1 MWKINRQA
9 NSSVITPVSY
19 QEWNGDNR
27 SSWMAFLHR
36 NKVSFCCWSLV
47 HVPKQIIHP
56 VLVYFLE
63 LYSSCQFILQ
73 LLVWNLNFNLG
84 WVPDRRMADCLGDR
98 LSILF
103 IYPVG
108 LFQRQSQVK
117 MFTLNASEYL
127 RYQQVNLWQPQPL
140 DGHIWSS
147 YQGFSLPRIWE
158 VDYTW
163 LATEENVSVT
173 HCSMAVIESLTY
185 TLMSF
190 IDRAVDCSQEKGG
203 WLYKFSLV
211 EHKVVN
217 VDLAV
222 I

>member
-140 DGHIWSS
+140 DGHMIILS
-147 YQGFSLPRIWE
+147 GFFLAKDLGGGLHMTCNRGKCVSDSLFDGCYWITYVH
-158 VDYTW
+158 VDEFYRSCRW
-163 LATEENVSVT
+163 LITRERRL
-173 HCSMAVIESLTY
+173 I
-185 TLMSF
+185 
-190 IDRAVDCSQEKGG
+190 I
-203 WLYKFSLV
+203 
-211 EHKVVN
+211 
-217 VDLAV
+217 
-222 I
+222 

>member
-1 MWKINRQA
+1 
-9 NSSVITPVSY
+9 
-19 QEWNGDNR
+19 
-27 SSWMAFLHR
+27 MAFLHR

-47 HVPKQIIHP
+47 HVPKQIIHS

-63 LYSSCQFILQ
+63 LYSSFQFILQ

-103 IYPVG
+103 NYPVG
-108 LFQRQSQVK
+108 LFQRQSRVK

-127 RYQQVNLWQPQPL
+127 WYQQMNLWQPQPL
-140 DGHIWSS
+140 DGHILSS

-163 LATEENVSVT
+163 LVTKENVSVT
-173 HCSMAVIESLTY
+173 HCSMAVIESLT
-185 TLMSF
+185 
-190 IDRAVDCSQEKGG
+190 
-203 WLYKFSLV
+203 
-211 EHKVVN
+211 
-217 VDLAV
+217 
-222 I
+222 